1 MPTSTVTISG
11 PQRQVFRAMLLDHL
25 SGIGDV
31 ALAIEQED
39 YEAAERLGS
48 DFREDLRLMADLGWE
63 DEDLREAD
71 LTMPPAELAP
81 LLRRLRADAEA
92 GLAGSP
98 AERESREEEERLR
111 ARYQYVLDTCDGLLV
126 LLERERGDR
135 NGGRS

>member
-48 DFREDLRLMADLGWE
+48 D
-63 DEDLREAD
+63 
-71 LTMPPAELAP
+71 
-81 LLRRLRADAEA
+81 
-92 GLAGSP
+92 S
-98 AERESREEEERLR
+98 
-111 ARYQYVLDTCDGLLV
+111 ARTCA
-126 LLERERGDR
+126 
-135 NGGRS
+135 